1 MSSQNESTTNEDP
14 VSQPKPENE
23 STSLEVLPNTQ
34 LNPKPSPNPEKI
46 LDRENKIVKNIIC
59 FFQKAQKDD
68 KIAYLKIKKNNK
80 KHLIL
85 PFIQMIQKSNINDKR
100 KEILE
105 KLKYG
110 IEKSTFPKLF
120 TFRKWKTE
128 KIKKDER
135 SQRINI
141 KLNINSIKQFDTIH
155 QIYREKYIKTLNLD
169 NTSKKLNLNHLS
181 ESSNSNL
188 GKINNNYI
196 RKVIKC
202 IKLDLP
208 NKNQNQNLL
217 NINNQLKTN
226 LSNIYNEFK
235 EKNVFSLNQDKEKGA
250 KIKLFPSNQNA
261 LVLINKKFTDQYI
274 NIFKLDTRS
283 EKLEIDFNEES
294 QLEPI
299 YREFSSKNIM
309 PITPASP
316 NKILSR
322 VPFQKRNS
330 LDDIFYEYTKQIHSS
345 DPSNKLGKITIT
357 DMDKILFSSLICRL
371 LKKKI
376 IYITFSSSQTIITN
390 ETIVKIL
397 KLIDIDYY
405 EFFIK
410 YVIKKRI
417 GFITDKPSSK
427 INEKYFTKK
436 VLPCTN
442 FIKLFTIPEMI
453 KDNKNEKLNCFKEK
467 FRLDMNFIDII
478 INSEDLRSIPLPINS
493 FHNRKNENKLDKIFN
508 QYLDFEEKKYN
519 DISFS
524 NKDKISNSDIVAQSD
539 ECQVLNPSTI
549 EVIFPETGRTV
560 KIKQETFDKISNFGK
575 LDIKPEAMEK
585 DLSFREEISKKSR
598 INIFNKDNEKSQ
610 LLNLVMKSI
619 VYQKKQLAEIFN
631 QYREKLNLKKD
642 EYKNQNNFETFS
654 PEREGDKPKKIYFS
668 NHRNHRKGNLNKLDL
683 MVRIVNHIQNQN
695 LEESAYDKLS
705 NTFLLYNNNNNNQ
718 LNKLFQKYQNR
729 QKIKIIRENEAN
741 KPKKIDFNEQK
752 KGKLSKLD
760 SIIQIVYNI
769 QKKNVNEQTCDKLSD
784 KYFVNKRNND
794 LNELFLKY
802 QNKNKAAINIEK
814 QEDKSKKLI
823 IIKNDNKTYQMNSI
837 HLYYQI
843 LDKFN
848 AKTYR
853 SKRILNRNFSNYRD
867 NQLQKIF
874 DEYITQNNKNE
885 LENLNNISISEIK
898 SYPSIEQHK
907 QNDDSSNNVHKIKVI
922 FSDGRIETISK
933 EVYDKILNI
942 ARIKENEIEVEN
954 MKFEK
959 EKNSDLNSARY
970 SDCSFQ
976 TCDNIG
982 KTKKKYDNLLIDN
995 CSRVECNITV
1005 IKNSPKNDGSILSS
1019 SDNVYDRTENDKSRI
1034 QEPKPKQNFK
1044 DRKRTFGIIGKRKI
1058 FNSQR
1063 AEPQK

>member
-14 VSQPKPENE
+14 VSHPKPENE
-23 STSLEVLPNTQ
+23 STSLEVLQNTQ

-59 FFQKAQKDD
+59 FFQKDQKDD
-68 KIAYLKIKKNNK
+68 KIASLKIKKNNK
-80 KHLIL
+80 KPLFL

-105 KLKYG
+105 KLKNG
-110 IEKSTFPKLF
+110 IEKSTFPKRF
-120 TFRKWKTE
+120 TFRKWKTQ

-135 SQRINI
+135 SHRINI
-141 KLNINSIKQFDTIH
+141 KLNSNSIKQFDKIH

-202 IKLDLP
+202 IKPDLP
-208 NKNQNQNLL
+208 NKNKNQNLL
-217 NINNQLKTN
+217 NINNQLKSN
-226 LSNIYNEFK
+226 LSNIYNEFRK
-235 EKNVFSLNQDKEKGA
+235 KNVFSLNQDKEKET

-274 NIFKLDTRS
+274 NNFKPDNRS
-283 EKLEIDFNEES
+283 KKLEIDFNEES
-294 QLEPI
+294 HLEPI
-299 YREFSSKNIM
+299 YREFSSKTIM

-322 VPFQKRNS
+322 APFQKRNS

-345 DPSNKLGKITIT
+345 DPSNKLGKITFT
-357 DMDKILFSSLICRL
+357 DMDKIVFSSLTRRL
-371 LKKKI
+371 LMKKI
-376 IYITFSSSQTIITN
+376 LYITFSSSQTIITK

-405 EFFIK
+405 EFFIR
-410 YVIKKRI
+410 YVLKKRI

-442 FIKLFTIPEMI
+442 FVKLFTIPEMI
-453 KDNKNEKLNCFKEK
+453 KDNKSEKLNCFKEK

-478 INSEDLRSIPLPINS
+478 SNSEDLRSIPLPINY

-585 DLSFREEISKKSR
+585 DISFKEEISKQSK
-598 INIFNKDNEKSQ
+598 IKDNEKSQ

-619 VYQKKQLAEIFN
+619 VNQKKQLTEIFN
-631 QYREKLNLKKD
+631 RYREKLNLKKD
-642 EYKNQNNFETFS
+642 EHKNQNNFETFS

-668 NHRNHRKGNLNKLDL
+668 NHRNHRKGNLNKLDS
-683 MVRIVNHIQNQN
+683 MVRIINHIQNQN
-695 LEESAYDKLS
+695 LEESEYDKLS
-705 NTFLLYNNNNNNQ
+705 NKFLLYNNNNQ
-718 LNKLFQKYQNR
+718 LDKLFQKYQNR
-729 QKIKIIRENEAN
+729 QKIKIIRENEDN

-760 SIIQIVYNI
+760 SIIQIVNNI

-802 QNKNKAAINIEK
+802 QNKYKVSINIEK

-823 IIKNDNKTYQMNSI
+823 IIKNDNKTYQMNNI

-848 AKTYR
+848 AKNYR

-959 EKNSDLNSARY
+959 EKNNDLNSARY

-976 TCDNIG
+976 TCDNIK
-982 KTKKKYDNLLIDN
+982 KTKKYDNLSIDN
-995 CSRVECNITV
+995 RPRVEYTITV
-1005 IKNSPKNDGSILSS
+1005 IKDSPKNDGSILSS

-1034 QEPKPKQNFK
+1034 QEPKPKQDFK
-1044 DRKRTFGIIGKRKI
+1044 ERMRTFGIRGKKKI